1 MLYII
6 FISVEKAID
15 LASKVEG
22 KAIPLAELENF
33 HPEDENPEDGMIL
46 ANATPVG
53 MKPNIDDTPLNKVS
67 SFSLHTLIK

>member
-33 HPEDENPEDGMIL
+33 HPEDGMIL